1 MLGASL
7 KVEIALNFLLRGI
20 NAASGIYLATEI
32 DPQVAALFAYVSA
45 VNILKSIDF
54 GYNFYQRH
62 LILAGFRLSAMS
74 ASIFLILPVCCFI
87 WIIPDDLIATALEL
101 GFTCVVL
108 KYIGT
113 YANII
118 NKTWLIALPLS
129 STLLA
134 YMFIDKSIFK
144 ETLMLSAITVMLI
157 IYWKYSSYK
166 LEKNLRKMTMD
177 WKLMRSALLV
187 FIPSFLFLLLSEY
200 MFVYYQDELTNYKW
214 VAVYLKI
221 NATLISIIF
230 LFNDLYWN
238 RFGYK
243 EWPWLWS
250 RVSHII
256 MIISL
261 VLIIAYPSVITLLLG
276 SILSS
281 IISGYYIRQKFVSVL
296 FIAGLA
302 ESLCFFGGLMLLELS
317 NYFLI
322 VAITVSVKILIT
334 YYGKTIFNL
343 SDIRI

>member
-1 MLGASL
+1 
-7 KVEIALNFLLRGI
+7 
-20 NAASGIYLATEI
+20 
-32 DPQVAALFAYVSA
+32 
-45 VNILKSIDF
+45 
-54 GYNFYQRH
+54 
-62 LILAGFRLSAMS
+62 
-74 ASIFLILPVCCFI
+74 
-87 WIIPDDLIATALEL
+87 
-101 GFTCVVL
+101 
-108 KYIGT
+108 
-113 YANII
+113 
-118 NKTWLIALPLS
+118 
-129 STLLA
+129 
-134 YMFIDKSIFK
+134 
-144 ETLMLSAITVMLI
+144 MLSAITVMLI